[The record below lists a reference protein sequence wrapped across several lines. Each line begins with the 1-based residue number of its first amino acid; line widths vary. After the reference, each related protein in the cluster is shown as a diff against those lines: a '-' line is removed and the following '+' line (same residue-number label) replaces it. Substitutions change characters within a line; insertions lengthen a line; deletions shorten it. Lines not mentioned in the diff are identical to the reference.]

1 MNNLLKGLAHDS
13 LATRLLTWDHPPL
26 RWEPLP
32 DSGLRVHVPARV
44 DYFQSP
50 AGTHAADNAPFL
62 WLNAAGDFVA
72 QAHVQ
77 PHFAAHYDAGALMVR
92 SSARQWAKLCY
103 EATDFGTHA
112 IVSVVTRETSDDA
125 NGVNLTAPAVWLQL
139 FRKGDVFGM
148 HYALNGVDW
157 QMVRLFRL
165 EVPAAVKVGLV
176 AQCPAGPGA
185 MIDFLS
191 FAVEPRAVQ
200 DLRAGK

>member
-1 MNNLLKGLAHDS
+1 MNLLRDLSSGALAS
-13 LATRLLTWDHPPL
+13 RLLTWDHPPL

-32 DSGLRVHVPARV
+32 GSGMRVHVPARV

-62 WLNAAGDFVA
+62 WANAVGDFVA
-72 QAHVQ
+72 QAQVQ
-77 PHFAAHYDAGALMVR
+77 PGFATHYDAGALMVR

-112 IVSVVTRETSDDA
+112 VVSVVTREYSDDA
-125 NGVNLTAPAVWLQL
+125 NGVNLTVPAVWLQL

-148 HYALNGVDW
+148 HYALDGEGW

-165 EVPAAVKVGLV
+165 EVSAAVKVGLV
-176 AQCPAGPGA
+176 AQCPAGPGTT
-185 MIDFLS
+185 IDFLS
-191 FAVEPRAVQ
+191 FSVEPRSVK

>member
-1 MNNLLKGLAHDS
+1 MNLLAGLTPDA
-13 LATRLLTWDHPPL
+13 LAARLLTWDHPPQ

-32 DSGLRVHVPARV
+32 GSGLRVHVPPRV

-62 WLNAAGDFVA
+62 WANAAGDFVA

-77 PHFAAHYDAGALMVR
+77 PTWATQYDAGALMVR

-112 IVSVVTRETSDDA
+112 VVSVVTREVSDDA
-125 NGVNLTAPAVWLQL
+125 NGVNLTTPDVWLQL

-148 HYALNGVDW
+148 HYSLDGASW

-165 EVPAAVKVGLV
+165 ETPAAVKVGLV
-176 AQCPAGPGA
+176 AQCPAGPGTL
-185 MIDFLS
+185 IDFLS
-191 FAVEPRAVQ
+191 FAVEPRSVK